1 MPDTALFCVFDGH
14 SGEAAAAWCM
24 QHFPGIVA
32 KHAPHLLPEELTKA
46 FLEADDAYLSMA
58 VTRDMKD
65 GSTATMVAITHTQ
78 IVAANLGDSRAVL
91 SIAGVAQPLTVDH
104 NVDLPEEA
112 KRLRALGARIR
123 GKYVRAREG
132 NSLIAVTRSIG
143 DKTFKAAGNP
153 RKRILN
159 AQPFVSYSDVTPET
173 QFVIVA
179 SDGLWDVVDNQTAV
193 NYVLELLA
201 AGESARQI
209 ARKLVIKALNRRS
222 GDNITVLVIVFPG
235 AVFDFHAQDKLDAAA
250 SKASKSR
257 GGKSRGGK
265 SRGGKSRGKGKAS
278 RPRPDISEDS
288 DGFIDEQS
296 VGAVSG
302 SSSDSASSEFT
313 GLAASRGRSSSSSSS
328 PGFAPGFRDSSSYSS
343 SSSS

>member
-1 MPDTALFCVFDGH
+1 M
-14 SGEAAAAWCM
+14 
-24 QHFPGIVA
+24 
-32 KHAPHLLPEELTKA
+32 
-46 FLEADDAYLSMA
+46 
-58 VTRDMKD
+58 
-65 GSTATMVAITHTQ
+65 
-78 IVAANLGDSRAVL
+78 
-91 SIAGVAQPLTVDH
+91 
-104 NVDLPEEA
+104 
-112 KRLRALGARIR
+112 
-123 GKYVRAREG
+123 
-132 NSLIAVTRSIG
+132 
-143 DKTFKAAGNP
+143 
-153 RKRILN
+153 
-159 AQPFVSYSDVTPET
+159 
-173 QFVIVA
+173 
-179 SDGLWDVVDNQTAV
+179 
-193 NYVLELLA
+193 LELLA